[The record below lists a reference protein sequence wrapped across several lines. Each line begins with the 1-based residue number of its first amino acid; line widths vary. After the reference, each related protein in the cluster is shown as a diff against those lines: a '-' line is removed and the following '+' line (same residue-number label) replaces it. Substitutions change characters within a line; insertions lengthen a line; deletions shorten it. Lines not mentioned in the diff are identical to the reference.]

1 MFVTV
6 IVIVVT
12 TIINVVTAILIILK
26 IIPIIFIFIIIN
38 FLITTTINDVV
49 KCRGWCS
56 SMPLSEKYLLVA
68 AYLASVNRKET
79 DDSVFAG
86 KRKGKRKKVQA
97 GHDDEFDDVTQTR
110 NPTSVSSRS
119 FTLDRLASIF
129 AQIASTGG
137 VEKLGGGAKAAIA
150 LGHRAAL
157 SDLGEF
163 TVGQIASSYGDSDF
177 FASVSASMYCI
188 V

>member
-1 MFVTV
+1 M
-6 IVIVVT
+6 
-12 TIINVVTAILIILK
+12 K
-26 IIPIIFIFIIIN
+26 Y
-38 FLITTTINDVV
+38 
-49 KCRGWCS
+49 RGWCS
-56 SMPLSEKYLLVA
+56 SMPLSEKYLTVA

-86 KRKGKRKKVQA
+86 KQKGKRKKVSA
-97 GHDDEFDDVTQTR
+97 GHDDDMVDVTAVR
-110 NPTSVSSRS
+110 TSTSISSRS

-137 VEKLGGGAKAAIA
+137 VERLGGGAKAAIA
-150 LGHRAAL
+150 LGHKAAL

-177 FASVSASMYCI
+177 FASVSTLFCSVVLYVVARCCI
-188 V
+188 IFSDG

>member
-1 MFVTV
+1 MIAIIIIIF
-6 IVIVVT
+6 IVF
-12 TIINVVTAILIILK
+12 IILV
-26 IIPIIFIFIIIN
+26 IFIIFIII
-38 FLITTTINDVV
+38 TIAILYVV

-86 KRKGKRKKVQA
+86 KQRGKRKKVQA
-97 GHDDEFDDVTQTR
+97 GRDDEVEDVMLAR
-110 NPTSVSSRS
+110 NPASASSRS

-157 SDLGEF
+157 SDTGEF

-177 FASVSASMYCI
+177 FASVSTTSSLYYSM
-188 V
+188 

>member
-1 MFVTV
+1 MF
-6 IVIVVT
+6 IVI
-12 TIINVVTAILIILK
+12 
-26 IIPIIFIFIIIN
+26 IIFIVSIII
-38 FLITTTINDVV
+38 TILNNAV

-86 KRKGKRKKVQA
+86 KQRGKRKKVQA
-97 GHDDEFDDVTQTR
+97 GRDDEVEDVMLAR
-110 NPTSVSSRS
+110 NPASASSRS

-157 SDLGEF
+157 SDTGEF

-177 FASVSASMYCI
+177 FASVSTTSSLYCI
-188 V
+188 T